1 MGDIVLAG
9 ATSGTTT
16 LTPAAV
22 SGTTTLT
29 LPATSGTVITTG
41 NIPTGSV
48 LQVVS
53 ATYSTASSTT
63 STSFVDSGMSATIT
77 PSSSSNKI
85 FALVNISRAD
95 NVAADR
101 DIYFTIYRNSTNL
114 GGGSSS
120 ALSYFNVVSSRGLI
134 PVSMSVLDSPNT
146 TSATTY
152 KVYFFSGNGGSV
164 TINNAA
170 LNSTITLMEI
180 KG

>member
-16 LTPAAV
+16 LTPTAV

-29 LPATSGTVITTG
+29 LPATTGTVITTG

-48 LQVVS
+48 VQVV
-53 ATYSTASSTT
+53 TAIL
-63 STSFVDSGMSATIT
+63 STSFSTSSSSAVATGLKATIT

-85 FALVNISRAD
+85 LVLVQANLEVVKSGGIGDNFANTNL
-95 NVAADR
+95 
-101 DIYFTIYRNSTNL
+101 YRNA
-114 GGGSSS
+114 SSVWTG
-120 ALSYFNVVSSRGLI
+120 YYQVGNYNSSDVRGVGVTI
-134 PVSMSVLDSPNT
+134 FVDSPST

-152 KVYFFSGNGGSV
+152 EYYVNSALATSVNLNNGAG
-164 TINNAA
+164 T
-170 LNSTITLMEI
+170 STITLMEI